1 MPTTP
6 VPECVAW
13 AIEKLAIAPSDHLLE
28 IGCGPGIAAAAACK
42 KLGTGTYVG
51 VDRSSVAIAR
61 ATGRNLSN
69 IESGKARFLRAW
81 FAEADLGGN
90 RFDKVFAI
98 RVNFFWQ
105 GGQRE
110 LPLIQ
115 AVLKPKGHLTI
126 VYEPPRKDMI
136 PGTVRKVRANLE
148 AGGFLITEVLTEIRQ
163 SELLCIQAV
172 RTRR

>member
-1 MPTTP
+1 L
-6 VPECVAW
+6 VRRR
-13 AIEKLAIAPSDHLLE
+13 
-28 IGCGPGIAAAAACK
+28 
-42 KLGTGTYVG
+42 
-51 VDRSSVAIAR
+51 RSR
-61 ATGRNLSN
+61 
-69 IESGKARFLRAW
+69 
-81 FAEADLGGN
+81 GN
-90 RFDKVFAI
+90 RFDKVFAV

-115 AVLKPKGHLTI
+115 AVLKPKGQLTI
-126 VYEPPRKDMI
+126 VYEPPRKGMI